1 MKILLTGGAGYIGS
15 HTATVLAAN
24 DIKFVILDNF
34 SNGKPEVLQQLNK
47 IVGFDI
53 EFVRG
58 DIRDTLFVEDLLSR
72 DKFDAVIHFAAFK
85 SISESIAQPLKY
97 YDNNVNGLISLVQ
110 AMSKSICKTLI
121 FSSSAAIYSP
131 LNSAPFFEDSSLQF
145 SNPYAH
151 TKLICEEILKILS
164 KNDATWRIGILRY
177 FNPVGAHPS
186 GLIGEDSG
194 DSPSNLVPSIARV
207 VSGQASEIKIFGDD
221 YPTIDGTGVR
231 DFVHVMDLAEGHIAS
246 LRALDKDNFHL
257 VNLGTGHGYTVLEII
272 KTFERI
278 LNKSLAYRICPRRE
292 GDLPVAFA
300 STLLAEE
307 LLGWRSKLG
316 LEEMCSS
323 VLNWQKKNP
332 MGYI

>member
-1 MKILLTGGAGYIGS
+1 
-15 HTATVLAAN
+15 
-24 DIKFVILDNF
+24 
-34 SNGKPEVLQQLNK
+34 
-47 IVGFDI
+47 
-53 EFVRG
+53 
-58 DIRDTLFVEDLLSR
+58 
-72 DKFDAVIHFAAFK
+72 
-85 SISESIAQPLKY
+85 
-97 YDNNVNGLISLVQ
+97 
-110 AMSKSICKTLI
+110 
-121 FSSSAAIYSP
+121 
-131 LNSAPFFEDSSLQF
+131 
-145 SNPYAH
+145 
-151 TKLICEEILKILS
+151 
-164 KNDATWRIGILRY
+164 
-177 FNPVGAHPS
+177 
-186 GLIGEDSG
+186 
-194 DSPSNLVPSIARV
+194 
-207 VSGQASEIKIFGDD
+207 
-221 YPTIDGTGVR
+221 
-231 DFVHVMDLAEGHIAS
+231 MDLAEGHIAS